1 MREGREKGRRMLM
14 IDNKYIV
21 LAKPEAKASPL
32 STAMYQGS

>member
-1 MREGREKGRRMLM
+1 MREAREKGRRMLM
-14 IDNKYIV
+14 IDSKHIL